1 MPTYHFSSIQDLESG
16 GRMRTRYQPPYIALV
31 CLLSILAGC
40 DSNDPNEETPASLAP
55 SLDAGTELT
64 YRWTQVGLDT
74 LAQEVATIDTQT
86 YTVAIAAE
94 SETIGSFSN
103 LLRLVARSTDG
114 EEGPTTSWYQLTDQ
128 ALRDVAYVGAGLV
141 PDVMPKRSEA
151 PPSVSVL
158 PNALPHG
165 VLSVVPAAS
174 DSIIVRSVPR
184 IVYTRP
190 LETGTSWVSVNES
203 FLQVNRE
210 VVGQETIEVEAG
222 TFDTAV
228 IEATFAPLEGVTF
241 TEHVRDLVMIKRV
254 SELPNAFLAEIGIVR
269 IRETVELIG
278 VSQ

>member
-1 MPTYHFSSIQDLESG
+1 MPNP
-16 GRMRTRYQPPYIALV
+16 RMQSRRQLRSVVFAG
-31 CLLSILAGC
+31 LLILWTGC
-40 DSNDPNEETPASLAP
+40 DSNESSDDTPNTVMP
-55 SLDAGTELT
+55 SLEAGTELM
-64 YRWTQVGLDT
+64 YRWTQVGLDS
-74 LAQEVATIDTQT
+74 LGQEVATVDTQT

-103 LLRLVARSTDG
+103 LLRLVARSTNG
-114 EEGPTTSWYQLTDQ
+114 EEGPTTSWYQLTDL

-141 PDVMPKRSEA
+141 PDVMPKRSE
-151 PPSVSVL
+151 PPTPVSVL
-158 PNALPHG
+158 PNAIPHSLLP
-165 VLSVVPAAS
+165 VVPSSS

-203 FLQVNRE
+203 FLQVNRA
-210 VVGQETIEVEAG
+210 VVGQETIDVEAG

-241 TEHVRDLVMIKRV
+241 TEHVSDLVMIKRI